1 MPAGV
6 PGDFDAMKGT
16 TRRNWIIALVI
27 GSLLILSLVLAPA
40 NSQLQV
46 GSTYSRAPEG
56 YAAWYAYLEE
66 QGAPVQRWERP
77 LSSLG
82 LNANPFDPF
91 EEESES
97 EPDAPIPDIANPRVL
112 VRVFPS
118 LAPPSIADM
127 AWAELGNVLVL
138 VGISTPVV
146 DTPFSSMV
154 DSPQGAVRVET
165 RRRLRVQAAEDVLL
179 SDEAGSVAWEQTIGN
194 GKVIYVGPPFLAAN
208 GYLSEPGNIPF
219 LANLVMEPQLPIYI
233 DEYLHGYRDRET
245 EAEETQDTLLS
256 YLSRTPVLLVF
267 VQALVLVLLLVW
279 GDRRL
284 GPPEKVVPPKQNSS
298 EAYIQALG
306 SVLHK
311 AESSEFV
318 VETVGKAERERIQRS
333 LGLGAVPVDAETL
346 LTTWKNQTGKPTT
359 DLKAVLQRLQKNRR
373 LSERELLIW
382 LGKLQQLRR
391 DLP

>member
-1 MPAGV
+1 
-6 PGDFDAMKGT
+6 MKGT
-16 TRRNWIIALVI
+16 TRRNWIIALVM
-27 GSLLILSLVLAPA
+27 GSLLILSLALAPA
-40 NSQLQV
+40 NSQSQV

-91 EEESES
+91 EAESES

-118 LAPPSIADM
+118 LAPPSIANM
-127 AWAELGNVLVL
+127 ATAWAELGNVLVL
-138 VGISTPVV
+138 VGINTPVA
-146 DTPFSSMV
+146 DTPFSSML
-154 DSPQGAVRVET
+154 DSPQGAVLVET
-165 RRRLRVQAAEDVLL
+165 RRRQRSQAAENVLL
-179 SDEAGSVAWEQTIGN
+179 SDAAGAVAWEQTVGN
-194 GKVIYVGPPFLAAN
+194 GKVIYVGPSFLAAN

-219 LANLVMEPQLPIYI
+219 LANLVMEPQLPIYV

-245 EAEETQDTLLS
+245 EAEETQDTLFS
-256 YLSRTPVLLVF
+256 YMSRTPVLLVL
-267 VQALVLVLLLVW
+267 VQATVLVLLLVW

-284 GPPEKVVPPKQNSS
+284 GPPEKRVPPKQNSS
-298 EAYIQALG
+298 EAYIKALG

-333 LGLGAVPVDAETL
+333 LGLGAVPVDAQTL

>member
-1 MPAGV
+1 
-6 PGDFDAMKGT
+6 MKGT
-16 TRRNWIIALVI
+16 TRRNWIVALIV
-27 GSLLILSLVLAPA
+27 GSLMILSLVLAPT
-40 NSQLQV
+40 NNQLQT

-56 YAAWYAYLEE
+56 YAAWYAYLQE
-66 QGAPVQRWERP
+66 QGAPLQRWERP
-77 LSSLG
+77 LSGLG
-82 LNANPFDPF
+82 LTSNPFAPF
-91 EEESES
+91 EDEE
-97 EPDAPIPDIANPRVL
+97 EPDADAPIPDIANPKVL

-118 LAPPSIADM
+118 LAPSSIADT
-127 AWAELGNVLVL
+127 AWVELGNVLVL
-138 VGISTPVV
+138 VGIDTPIV
-146 DTPFSSMV
+146 DTDFLSIL
-154 DSPQGAVRVET
+154 DSPQGAVKVET
-165 RRRLRVQAAEDVLL
+165 RRRRFLRSENLRLLED
-179 SDEAGSVAWEQTIGN
+179 DAGAVAWEESVGN

-208 GYLSEPGNIPF
+208 AYFSEPGNIPF

-245 EAEETQDTLLS
+245 EAEETQDTLLN
-256 YLSRTPVLLVF
+256 YLSRTPVLLVL
-267 VQALVLVLLLVW
+267 VQAAVLVVIMVW

-284 GPPEKVVPPKQNSS
+284 GPPTTIKPPKQNSS

-318 VETVGKAERERIQRS
+318 VETIGKAERERIQRS
-333 LGLGAVPVDAETL
+333 LGLGATPVDPNML

-359 DLKAVLQRLQKNRR
+359 DLKAILSRLQKNHR
-373 LSERELLIW
+373 LSERDLLIW

>member
-1 MPAGV
+1 
-6 PGDFDAMKGT
+6 MKGT
-16 TRRNWIIALVI
+16 TRRNWIVALIV
-27 GSLLILSLVLAPA
+27 GSLIILSLVLAPT
-40 NSQLQV
+40 NNQLQT

-56 YAAWYAYLEE
+56 YAAWYAYLQE
-66 QGAPVQRWERP
+66 QGAPLQRWERP
-77 LSSLG
+77 LSGLG
-82 LNANPFDPF
+82 LTSDSFTPFA
-91 EEESES
+91 EEE
-97 EPDAPIPDIANPRVL
+97 EPDADAPVPDIANPKVL

-118 LAPPSIADM
+118 LAPSSIADT
-127 AWAELGNVLVL
+127 AWVELGNVLVL
-138 VGISTPVV
+138 VGI
-146 DTPFSSMV
+146 DTPIADTDFLSIL
-154 DSPQGAVRVET
+154 DSPQGAVKVET
-165 RRRLRVQAAEDVLL
+165 RRRRFLRSENLRLLEDAAG
-179 SDEAGSVAWEQTIGN
+179 AVAWEESIGN

-208 GYLSEPGNIPF
+208 AYFSEPGNIPF

-245 EAEETQDTLLS
+245 EAEETQDTLLN
-256 YLSRTPVLLVF
+256 YLSRTPVLLVL
-267 VQALVLVLLLVW
+267 VQAVVLVVLMVW

-284 GPPEKVVPPKQNSS
+284 GPPIKIEIPKQNSS

-318 VETVGKAERERIQRS
+318 VETIGKAERERIQRS
-333 LGLGAVPVDAETL
+333 LGLGAAPVDLNML
-346 LTTWKNQTGKPTT
+346 LTTWKSQTGKPTT
-359 DLKAVLQRLQKNRR
+359 DLKAVLSRLQKNHR